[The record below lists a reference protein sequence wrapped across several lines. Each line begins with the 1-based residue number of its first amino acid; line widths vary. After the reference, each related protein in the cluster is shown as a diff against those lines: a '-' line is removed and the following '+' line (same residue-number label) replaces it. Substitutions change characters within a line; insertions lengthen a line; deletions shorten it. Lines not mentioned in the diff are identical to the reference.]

1 MQLSPHFT
9 LEELTR
15 SQTAT
20 RLGLANVPSPIV
32 VDNLKLTAAR
42 LEQVRT
48 ALGGKPI
55 LIDSGFRSI
64 AVNARVGSQSTSA
77 HCKGLAVDFICP
89 EFGSPLSICMAIMA
103 AGIVFEQLI
112 FEGTWVHL
120 AVSPAG
126 QTVARNEVLTA
137 VFKSGAPTR
146 YLKGLVI

>member
-9 LEELTR
+9 LEEFTR

-20 RLGLANVPSPIV
+20 RLGLPNIPAPIV
-32 VDNLKLTAAR
+32 LENLKLTAAR

-55 LIDSGFRSI
+55 VIDSGFRSI

-89 EFGSPLSICMAIMA
+89 AFGAPQSVCKAIMA

-112 FEGTWVHL
+112 YEGTWVHL

-126 QTVARNEVLTA
+126 QSVARNEVLTA
-137 VFKSGAPTR
+137 VFKKGAPTR
-146 YLKGLVI
+146 YLQGLVA